1 MAAPPDRDYMA
12 ACSRLASLMSI
23 SISAAR
29 RRVDLAAVKEGIRDT
44 PGRIALAER
53 LLIEAEP
60 GSQAARLRL
69 DGLLEAVASEANFMD
84 ED

>member
-44 PGRIALAER
+44 TGRIALAER

-60 GSQAARLRL
+60 GSSAARLRL